1 MPISAAGNKHG
12 HFRHG
17 FTLLELLVVLMII
30 GVASVG
36 ISLSLPDPHL
46 HRLEIEGLRLSA
58 LLEAG
63 RSESR
68 ASGRPVL
75 WRANAQGFEFV
86 GVVSRKDKDLNLAQP
101 RQWQAEGVRARIIQ
115 PLNAQSVWLGPEAL
129 LPAQAIEL
137 SMDDKRV
144 EVRSDGWSPFGVADQ
159 EGTGP

>member
-1 MPISAAGNKHG
+1 MPISAAGNKHD
-12 HFRHG
+12 HSRHG

-36 ISLSLPDPHL
+36 VSLSLPDPQL
-46 HRLEIEGLRLSA
+46 HRLELEGLRLSA

-68 ASGRPVL
+68 ASGSPVL

-86 GVVSRKDKDLNLAQP
+86 GVVARRDQDLNLAQP

-137 SMDDKRV
+137 SIGDKRV